1 MGVLFIGPN
10 VRLMFVGRV
19 RGGLG
24 AFEHR
29 DHADEPD
36 HDKDGD
42 AGDGGSE
49 TAGFQHSKFRE
60 LQRTVGVA
68 GDHESLRM
76 PLVGVATEPTAK

>member
-1 MGVLFIGPN
+1 MLFIGPD
-10 VRLMFVGRV
+10 VRLMFVGHV

-29 DHADEPD
+29 DHADQPD

-42 AGDGGSE
+42 AGDGGSK
-49 TAGFQHSKFRE
+49 TASFQHSGFPE

-68 GDHESLRM
+68 GDQERLRM
-76 PLVGVATEPTAK
+76 PLVGVATEPGAE